1 MGQKADPRGVRI
13 GINKSWSSRWYN
25 QKNYQKLLRQDIE
38 LSEYIKKNYR
48 NAGISAV
55 EIERSVAKIRI
66 IIFTNRPGILI
77 GRGGKG
83 LEELKTKLER
93 KFFFEDKL
101 KVQIDVNEVKTI
113 EENAQL
119 LADDAASQ
127 LERRM
132 PFRRTMKTML
142 DKVMQNRNVQG
153 VKVQLSGRLGGA
165 EMSRKEWLS
174 KGNIPLQTLR
184 ANIDYAQ
191 STAFTPNGTLGVKV
205 WLHKVKSNENHS
217 EGNNFDRRNRRNRS

>member
-13 GINKSWSSRWYN
+13 GINKSWNSRWYN

-38 LSEYIKKNYR
+38 LSEYVKKNYR
-48 NAGISAV
+48 NAGISTV
-55 EIERSVAKIRI
+55 EIERSVAKIRV

-83 LEELKTKLER
+83 LEELKTDLER
-93 KFFFEDKL
+93 KFFFKDKL
-101 KVQIDVNEVKTI
+101 KVQIDVNEIKTI

-127 LERRM
+127 LGRRM
-132 PFRRTMKTML
+132 PFRRIMKTML
-142 DKVMQNRNVQG
+142 EKVMQNRNVKG

-184 ANIDYAQ
+184 ANIDYAK

-205 WLHKVKSNENHS
+205 WLHKINVANNRP
-217 EGNNFDRRNRRNRS
+217 EGNNFDNRSRRR